1 MTRLA
6 GILHIVR
13 ITTRKQMRTID
24 FLVDICFEV
33 YPQQRFDSLG
43 GANKLHPDLV
53 VFMQGLV
60 KRDRLIIGFADD
72 LSCLTVSNK
81 EHV

>member
-24 FLVDICFEV
+24 FLVDICFQV
-33 YPQQRFDSLG
+33 YAQQRVANLG
-43 GANKLHPDLV
+43 GSSKLHPDLV

-72 LSCLTVSNK
+72 LSGMTVSNK

>member
-1 MTRLA
+1 M
-6 GILHIVR
+6 
-13 ITTRKQMRTID
+13 
-24 FLVDICFEV
+24 FLI
-33 YPQQRFDSLG
+33 YPQQRFATLG
-43 GANKLHPDLV
+43 GSNKSPPDLV

-72 LSCLTVSNK
+72 LSGLTVANK